1 MEGQVEVA
9 AVVAPAPG
17 GWLAEHQR
25 ANCDGTTSLTSY
37 QGLLFDEIVL
47 PQSDVEHADP
57 ARLVGACSEWA
68 DAILHQ
74 AFLIPGEFAPEA
86 LWSYYANDYL
96 VQARAGGHAH
106 YFAARGADEL
116 AIKCCSAGLKSMLA
130 DPHLELYDLMV
141 RLNRSP
147 AKAAQKLAVAKGY
160 RNTQA
165 ALRDLDKRL
174 ADLEQQEPLTPR
186 HKTWLKSLRK
196 VKFGSDAEVT
206 QLLNQ
211 AAVNN
216 PLRLARQGEMARVRS
231 EAQNADPG
239 HRAALQLCEMAGL
252 RMTSL
257 RRGGFI
263 EMRKLWPEGPE
274 GAALAF
280 RVETDQGSR
289 AALFY
294 TQGGLFKR
302 RLAVLIEQGNPLP
315 AGSLTLSKQEY
326 ETIAPATRA

>member
-1 MEGQVEVA
+1 MDGQVEVA

-25 ANCDGTTSLTSY
+25 ANCDGATSLTSY

-47 PQSDVEHADP
+47 PQGDAEHTDP

-68 DAILHQ
+68 DAVLNQ

-96 VQARAGGHAH
+96 TQARAGGHAH
-106 YFAARGADEL
+106 YFATRGTDEL

-130 DPHLELYDLMV
+130 DPHLELYELMV
-141 RLNRSP
+141 RLHRSTP
-147 AKAAQKLAVAKGY
+147 KAARKLAVQKGY
-160 RNTQA
+160 RNAQA
-165 ALRDLDKRL
+165 ALRDLDKKL
-174 ADLEQQEPLTPR
+174 AELEQQEPLTPR

-196 VKFGSDAEVT
+196 VKFGSDADVT

-211 AAVNN
+211 AAANN
-216 PLRLARQGEMARVRS
+216 PLRGARQNELARVRS
-231 EAQNADPG
+231 EEQSTDPG
-239 HRAALQLCEMAGL
+239 FRAAAQLCEMAGL
-252 RMTSL
+252 RMSSL

-263 EMRKLWPEGPE
+263 EMRKLWPEGPD
-274 GAALAF
+274 GAGVAF

-294 TQGGLFKR
+294 TTGGLFKR
-302 RLAVLIEQGNPLP
+302 RLAVLIEQGNALPL
-315 AGSLTLSKQEY
+315 GSLSLSKQEY
-326 ETIAPATRA
+326 EAIAPTRA